1 MGLVN
6 AFVEMLSIGEVMLGV
21 CVFMSPVWIAFVLG
35 LMVGWAWKPKWVSSI
50 ISKLQSLLSFSPA
63 LVSPLV
69 IIKDLTS
76 AQSSE
81 SLQVQTTRIDSSVLN
96 GGSKKEQLVKL
107 KSEDTHSLRSSHT
120 EKDEG
125 LAVTE
130 EDFKHLSRLVDR
142 KDGGLPWRHMMEGST
157 DDLSYQAWIREPE
170 TGPPQYCTRTVYED
184 ATPEMLRDFYW
195 DDEFRLKWDDM
206 ILNAETVKEC
216 PTTGTVIVH
225 WIRKFPFF
233 CSDRE
238 YIIGRRIW
246 ESGRSY
252 YCVTKGVP
260 FSSIARRQKPRRVDL
275 FYSSWFIKAVE
286 SRKGNGQLSAC
297 EVILFHHEDMGI
309 PWEIAKFGV
318 RRGMWGAV
326 RTNERGFRAYQK
338 ERASESSLS
347 RCAFMAQINT
357 KIDPD
362 HLKSLEDDVNLGE
375 TEVAKPP
382 EKQVGMNIPKLIVF
396 GGAVALAC
404 SLDQG
409 LLTKAVIFSVARRFG
424 NIGRGAF
431 PRTQL

>member
-1 MGLVN
+1 MGPVD
-6 AFVEMLSIGEVMLGV
+6 AFLEVLSIGEVMLGV

-35 LMVGWAWKPKWVSSI
+35 LMVGWAWKPRWVSSVML
-50 ISKLQSLLSFSPA
+50 KLQSLLSFSPA
-63 LVSPLV
+63 LVSPV
-69 IIKDLTS
+69 VTIKDLTS
-76 AQSSE
+76 AQRSD
-81 SLQVQTTRIDSSVLN
+81 SLEVQTTKIDSSALN
-96 GGSKKEQLVKL
+96 VGSKKEELVKL
-107 KSEDTHSLRSSHT
+107 KTEETHSLRSSHA

-142 KDGGLPWRHMMEGST
+142 KDGGLPWRHIMEGST
-157 DDLSYQAWIREPE
+157 DDMSYQAWIREPE

-184 ATPEMLRDFYW
+184 ATPEMLRDFFW

-206 ILNAETVKEC
+206 IVHAETVKEC
-216 PTTGTVIVH
+216 PTTGTMIVH

-246 ESGRSY
+246 EAGRSY

-338 ERASESSLS
+338 ERASELPLS
-347 RCAFMAQINT
+347 RCTFMAQINT
-357 KIDPD
+357 KIDPG
-362 HLKSLEDDVNLGE
+362 HLKYLEGDVNLEE

-382 EKQVGMNIPKLIVF
+382 EKQAGMNIPKLIVF

-431 PRTQL
+431 PR